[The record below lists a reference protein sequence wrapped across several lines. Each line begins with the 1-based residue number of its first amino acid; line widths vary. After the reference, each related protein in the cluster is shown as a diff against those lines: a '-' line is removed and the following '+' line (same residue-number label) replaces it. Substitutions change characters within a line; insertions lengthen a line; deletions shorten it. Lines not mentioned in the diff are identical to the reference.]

1 MRNSTQPALAGNS
14 NNGFLRVAIYVRVS
28 TTDQAE
34 EGYSVGVQTEKL
46 QAYCTAHDWTIVN
59 TYTDPGFSGSSMERP
74 ALQKMLKDINN
85 GLIDIVLVY
94 KLDRLS
100 RSQRDTL
107 YMIEDMFLKNNVDFV
122 SMTENFNT
130 STPLG
135 KLMIGI
141 MSAFAQLER
150 ETITSRMQMGLDARA
165 KEGFFHGGPYAPI
178 GYDYKDGELV
188 INDYEAM
195 QIRKIYEL
203 TFTGMPIYS
212 VYKYMRDHG
221 YTHKYGQWRDSSV
234 RSCLSSIVY
243 AGQIQWKDEVYP
255 GRHEAIIDTDTFNKM
270 QDFLNNR
277 NLGRFSKHPFQRTTL
292 LGGIIFCGHCG
303 ARYYCKQNVSKRPG
317 ITPAQRYYTC
327 YSRGKSAKS
336 MIKDPNCKNK
346 SWNVK
351 ALDAIVLDEI
361 RKLAMAP
368 EHIDVIIKENK
379 PENNPENNRQIMLN
393 RISEIEKQINKL
405 IDLYQIGRIDF
416 NIITEKIETLNKERD
431 TLESALDEEKTFAP
445 ELSIQETKAILQ
457 TFSEV
462 VDTADPE
469 TLRDL
474 VHSLIDGI
482 IIHEEDIEIHWKF
495 A

>member
-1 MRNSTQPALAGNS
+1 MINSTQPAIAGNT

-34 EGYSVGVQTEKL
+34 EGYSIGVQTEKL
-46 QAYCTAHDWTIVN
+46 QAYCTAHDWNIVN
-59 TYTDPGFSGSSMERP
+59 TYTDPGFSGSNMERP
-74 ALQKMLKDINN
+74 ALQKMLNDIKN
-85 GLIDIVLVY
+85 GIIDIVLVY

-165 KEGFFHGGPYAPI
+165 KDGYFHGGPYAPI
-178 GYDYKDGELV
+178 GYDYKDGELI
-188 INDYEAM
+188 INEYEAM
-195 QIRKIYEL
+195 QVRKIYEL

-212 VYKYMRDHG
+212 VYKYMLNHG
-221 YTHKYGQWRDSSV
+221 YSHKFGTWINSAV
-234 RSCLSSIVY
+234 RSCLTSVVY
-243 AGQIQWKDEVYP
+243 TGQIPWKGEVYP
-255 GRHEAIIDTDTFNKM
+255 GRHEALIDLETFNKM
-270 QDFLNNR
+270 QEFLASRNR
-277 NLGRFSKHPFQRTTL
+277 EKFPKHPFQRTTL
-292 LGGIIFCGHCG
+292 LGGIIFCGNCG

-327 YSRGKSAKS
+327 YSRGKSSKS
-336 MIKDPNCKNK
+336 MIKDPTCKNK

-351 ALDAIVLDEI
+351 VLDKLVLDEI
-361 RKLAMAP
+361 RKLSLAP
-368 EHIDVIIKENK
+368 EHINVIIDENK
-379 PENNPENNRQIMLN
+379 PQNTPENDRQVILK
-393 RISEIEKQINKL
+393 RISDIEKQVSKL
-405 IDLYQIGRIDF
+405 IDLYQIGGIDF

-431 TLESALDEEKTFAP
+431 TLQSSLDEVKTSAP
-445 ELSIQETKAILQ
+445 ELSVQEAKAILQ

-462 VDTADPE
+462 VDTAEPDM
-469 TLRDL
+469 LRDL

-482 IIHEEDIEIHWKF
+482 IIHGEDIEIHWKF